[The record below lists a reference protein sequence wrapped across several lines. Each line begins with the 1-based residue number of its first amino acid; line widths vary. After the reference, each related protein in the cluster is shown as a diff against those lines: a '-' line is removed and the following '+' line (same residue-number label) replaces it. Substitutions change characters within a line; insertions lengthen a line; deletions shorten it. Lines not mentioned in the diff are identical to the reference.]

1 VSISP
6 ACSREIAL
14 SEEVPQ
20 ALMLD
25 ATEVQV
31 VDRPEAI
38 CSLWLDL
45 EADGLCLPFQR
56 YEWARQWCEVLAP
69 SLRAKSCVALV
80 TRGRAPLLLLPL
92 CIVQRGPVRSLEFMD
107 GGVNDYNAPVLSR
120 LARQLDAGSTAVL
133 LRRILHS
140 LPQHDCVQLRRMPLV
155 VGGVPNPLL
164 LPSPHLRPEEE
175 AGHRVV
181 LSSFQEGARSLQK
194 EAAKK
199 RRRLERTRRVELVV
213 DRNTSAAFDA
223 LISWKRRQFPGGA
236 LESETTVNFY
246 RSVLHQGGVASL
258 FGLCVDGTVVAAQYA
273 ALSGRT
279 CIGLITGYDPA
290 WQEFSPGKLL
300 TSLLLEHLH
309 KEGYLVFDAGRGAE
323 AYKADYGGEWQPL
336 FRYRRAV
343 SPAGLAYLAT
353 YYAARWANS
362 CYTAHGRPVRRK
374 PHPGKAS
381 PQRGLRVPPGSATP
395 PGDNQ
400 IPK

>member
-1 VSISP
+1 
-6 ACSREIAL
+6 
-14 SEEVPQ
+14 
-20 ALMLD
+20 MLD
-25 ATEVQV
+25 ATEVRV

-38 CSLWLDL
+38 RPLWLDL

-56 YEWARQWCEVLAP
+56 YGWARQWHDVLAP
-69 SLRAKSCVALV
+69 SLRAKPCVALV
-80 TRGRAPLLLLPL
+80 TQGRAPLLLPL

-133 LRRILHS
+133 LRRVLQS

-181 LSSFQEGARSLQK
+181 LSSFQEGARSLLK
-194 EAAKK
+194 EVAKK

-213 DRNTSAAFDA
+213 DRNASAAFDA
-223 LISWKRRQFPGGA
+223 LVSWKRRQFPGGA

-246 RSVLHQGGVASL
+246 RSVLRQGGVASL
-258 FGLCVDGTVVAAQYA
+258 FGLCVDGTVVVAQYA

-290 WQEFSPGKLL
+290 SPP
-300 TSLLLEHLH
+300 TTP
-309 KEGYLVFDAGRGAE
+309 RG
-323 AYKADYGGEWQPL
+323 GP
-336 FRYRRAV
+336 
-343 SPAGLAYLAT
+343 
-353 YYAARWANS
+353 
-362 CYTAHGRPVRRK
+362 TA
-374 PHPGKAS
+374 
-381 PQRGLRVPPGSATP
+381 ATP
-395 PGDNQ
+395 PTEGLCGESR
-400 IPK
+400 IPERPARNGGFAFPRAAPLRPATTRSPSEGTKITAQPGARTACSAA